1 MVKRLALT
9 AVVAAL
15 AGCASASPSAT
26 GAYCT
31 PAGVRTT
38 PTAGV
43 SGLVASVNALP
54 AAGAC
59 GTLPTPRYTPPAQ
72 EPQTPAPVK

>member
-1 MVKRLALT
+1 MRRFALT
-9 AVVAAL
+9 AVVAAAL
-15 AGCASASPSAT
+15 AGCASASPYAT

-43 SGLVASVNALP
+43 GGLVASVNALP

-59 GTLPTPRYTPPAQ
+59 GPLQQAGAHGREPAQ
-72 EPQTPAPVK
+72 QR